1 MFKKFCCAFAAMM
14 IPLAVSARNGG
25 EEKKPED
32 LRHHVVVSATRVETP
47 SREIASSLTVLTAE
61 DFARSR
67 QSTVLEALESVPGTA
82 VILSGGLGSAA
93 TIMIRGANSEH
104 TLVLIDGV
112 EVNDPMNTA
121 RSCDLAHLSL
131 NAVERI
137 EILRGPQ
144 STLFGSDAMGGVIN
158 IITRKG
164 GGRPRFGLT
173 VSTGSF
179 GTASGALDAS
189 GSSGRLS
196 YTLGLSGLGSAGISA
211 ADSALQGN
219 SERDGYR
226 NGTLSGRIGLDLG
239 KGMLLEAAVR
249 GQKTRTEI
257 DNFGGPS
264 GDDPNAVQ
272 DIDSWLARVQ
282 VRGLFWKNRW
292 ESRLAAAVV
301 GSNRTNDNPVDE
313 AHPFDSDRGSFR
325 GRLFKIDWQNNV
337 FAAPSNT
344 LTFGL
349 EYEREQG
356 RSDYSSESAWGP
368 YASVFPD
375 KESGLLGAYV
385 QDQVRIGGFFFATA
399 GIRYDDH
406 SVSGGALTGR
416 IAPTLIIE
424 STGTKLR
431 GTLGTGFKSPSL
443 YQLYA
448 PPTAWGS
455 IGNGNLEPEENTG
468 WDAGIDQGLFRG
480 RLRFGATVF
489 GNRFRNLITFDSF
502 LGFVNVG
509 RAATRG
515 FEITAD
521 ARLSEDAS
529 FTASYTRL
537 KARDLGT
544 NAELLRRPRDKF
556 AAGMYFRPSNRILVD
571 VRLNHV
577 GRRSDMDFNSFPHAP
592 VALSPYT
599 VLDASLVFTAADGTD
614 FFVRL
619 DNALGRRYEVIY
631 GYGTPGFGAS
641 VGIRIAR
648 E

>member
-1 MFKKFCCAFAAMM
+1 MFKKFHCTLAAMM
-14 IPLAVSARNGG
+14 IPIALSAQKA

-32 LRHHVVVSATRVETP
+32 LRHDVVVSATRVETP

-82 VILSGGLGSAA
+82 VVRSGGLGSAA

-131 NAVERI
+131 NTVERI

-173 VSTGSF
+173 LSSGSF

-196 YTLGLSGLGSAGISA
+196 FTLGLSALGSAGISA
-211 ADSALQGN
+211 ADAALPGN

-239 KGMLLEAAVR
+239 KGLLLEAAVR

-257 DNFGGPS
+257 DNFGGPA

-272 DIDSWLARVQ
+272 DVDSWLVRTQ
-282 VRGLFWKNRW
+282 VRGLFVKNRW
-292 ESRLAAAVV
+292 ESRLAAAIV

-313 AHPFDSDRGSFR
+313 GHPFDSDRGSFR
-325 GRLFKIDWQNNV
+325 GRLFKLDWQNNV
-337 FAAPSNT
+337 FVAPSNT
-344 LTFGL
+344 VTFGL
-349 EYEREQG
+349 EYERERG

-375 KESGLLGAYV
+375 KESGLLGAYL
-385 QDQVRIGGFFFATA
+385 QDQVRIGDSFFATA

-406 SVSGGALTGR
+406 SVSGGAFTWR
-416 IAPTLIIE
+416 IAPTLVIGNA
-424 STGTKLR
+424 GTKLR
-431 GTLGTGFKSPSL
+431 GTIGTGFKSPSL

-455 IGNGNLEPEENTG
+455 IGNGGLEPEESTG
-468 WDAGIDQGLFRG
+468 WDAGLDQDFFRG
-480 RLRFGATVF
+480 RLRLGATVF
-489 GNRFRNLITFDSF
+489 GNRFRNLITFDS
-502 LGFVNVG
+502 LRGFVNVG
-509 RAATRG
+509 RAAMRG
-515 FEITAD
+515 FEIAAD
-521 ARLSEDAS
+521 ARLSADVS

-537 KARDLGT
+537 KARDLG
-544 NAELLRRPRDKF
+544 ADADLLRRPRDKF
-556 AAGMYFRPSNRILVD
+556 AAGMHFRPSNRIDVD
-571 VRLNHV
+571 VRINRV
-577 GRRSDMDFNSFPHAP
+577 GRRSDMDFNAFPYAP
-592 VALSPYT
+592 VDLAPYT
-599 VLDASLVFTAADGTD
+599 VLDAALVYTAADGTE
-614 FFVRL
+614 FFIRL

-641 VGIRIAR
+641 FGIRIAGK
-648 E
+648 